1 MPDLLAHMSRCEID
15 LLDKVLRDKR
25 SFITSEQYEEIKKVF
40 YHFDKS
46 KDGLLNQL
54 EFAAAIKAMDFEIAD
69 HEQEPTFLRF
79 AKEGQRAEEPAAMTI
94 DLSGFT
100 TFVLQQYKDNDT
112 KDTLFAAFETVANGK
127 DTLSAED
134 IRAAIPQEEADYLL
148 SQLELKDGDHGL
160 EYKKFTEAIYGGT

>member
-1 MPDLLAHMSRCEID
+1 
-15 LLDKVLRDKR
+15 
-25 SFITSEQYEEIKKVF
+25 
-40 YHFDKS
+40 
-46 KDGLLNQL
+46 
-54 EFAAAIKAMDFEIAD
+54 
-69 HEQEPTFLRF
+69 
-79 AKEGQRAEEPAAMTI
+79 MTI